1 MVGPG
6 TQPGATRAA
15 PAVRDTIDEVAFF
28 TGDTHA
34 PLPLAELR
42 RRFMTLPESVVP
54 RALTHILTLPVAPP
68 AEYRVQDMRH
78 KPGLVEL

>member
-1 MVGPG
+1 MIHEADLIAIRRAY
-6 TQPGATRAA
+6 ATAGRDAA
-15 PAVRDTIDEVAFF
+15 LV
-28 TGDTHA
+28 
-34 PLPLAELR
+34 ELR

-78 KPGLVEL
+78 KPVLVEM